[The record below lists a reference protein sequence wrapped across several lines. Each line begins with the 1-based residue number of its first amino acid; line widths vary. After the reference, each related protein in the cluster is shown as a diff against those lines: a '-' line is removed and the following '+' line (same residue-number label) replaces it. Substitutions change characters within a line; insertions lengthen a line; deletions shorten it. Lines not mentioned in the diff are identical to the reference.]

1 MQEGQRQG
9 VAEIWAGDEPI
20 AVHPRDQK
28 PGQHFILPGQW
39 RGLPKADNRPW
50 REAVAVHIPIGE
62 VERPSLEEY
71 ELAAVTGA
79 R

>member
-28 PGQHFILPGQW
+28 PGQHFILPGGGRDCRRLTTGLGERRW
-39 RGLPKADNRPW
+39 RCISPSERWSGSPW
-50 REAVAVHIPIGE
+50 KSTSWP
-62 VERPSLEEY
+62 L
-71 ELAAVTGA
+71 
-79 R
+79 